1 MSCAK
6 APIVLILILRKWF
19 GRQRQSTWWF
29 YPSASFP
36 PFSAFSRHLHR
47 AWFIFK
53 PTRWFF
59 RFFMTLVFFFTFAWF
74 LSSFLSHP
82 CSSHRLPQTTMTT
95 IKLDSSSGAWV
106 STVVDSLARFIPLW
120 DDNFFSCYQR
130 NAFHGAPSTKWSWLN
145 RFVFSWCCHLVW
157 CHRKKWHAIK
167 ALRLVL
173 SIQINY
179 DVKSFFFLF
188 DAMASTADSCV
199 NHFFHPF
206 YNPVMLWGNKRKVPV
221 NVHTEARFIIIIC
234 VGVNTFHLWKHWRIW
249 RWMAERFH
257 IQHPTS

>member
-1 MSCAK
+1 MQKPPSFLSLSFESGLDGNGN
-6 APIVLILILRKWF
+6 ITL
-19 GRQRQSTWWF
+19 QSTWWF

-36 PFSAFSRHLHR
+36 PFSVFSRHLHR

-120 DDNFFSCYQR
+120 DDNFFAVISEML
-130 NAFHGAPSTKWSWLN
+130 STVHPRQSGVDWTVSYSPDAAMSFDVTVKN
-145 RFVFSWCCHLVW
+145 GM
-157 CHRKKWHAIK
+157 
-167 ALRLVL
+167 RLKHSV
-173 SIQINY
+173 
-179 DVKSFFFLF
+179 SFCQF
-188 DAMASTADSCV
+188 
-199 NHFFHPF
+199 
-206 YNPVMLWGNKRKVPV
+206 R
-221 NVHTEARFIIIIC
+221 
-234 VGVNTFHLWKHWRIW
+234 
-249 RWMAERFH
+249 
-257 IQHPTS
+257 

>member
-1 MSCAK
+1 MKKKRFESDSYFASK
-6 APIVLILILRKWF
+6 IGQTWVVQKPPSFLSLSFESGLDGNGNITL
-19 GRQRQSTWWF
+19 QSTWWF

-145 RFVFSWCCHLVW
+145 RFVFSWCCHVVW

-179 DVKSFFFLF
+179 DVKSFFFFL
-188 DAMASTADSCV
+188 MRWQVPQTA
-199 NHFFHPF
+199 
-206 YNPVMLWGNKRKVPV
+206 
-221 NVHTEARFIIIIC
+221 A
-234 VGVNTFHLWKHWRIW
+234 
-249 RWMAERFH
+249 
-257 IQHPTS
+257 